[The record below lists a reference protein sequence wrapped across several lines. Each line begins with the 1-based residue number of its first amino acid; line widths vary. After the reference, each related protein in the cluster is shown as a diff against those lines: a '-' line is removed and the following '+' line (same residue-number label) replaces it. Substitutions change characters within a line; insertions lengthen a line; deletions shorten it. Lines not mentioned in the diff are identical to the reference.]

1 MSTINLQNLA
11 KHQETVLTEIRKN
24 EATLVS
30 SEYLTLFDIQELWER
45 QHKLTN
51 TMLWLQNVAKS
62 VQDKIDSESRIVKP
76 TNGHN
81 MKML

>member
-1 MSTINLQNLA
+1 MMNVQNLA
-11 KHQETVLTEIRKN
+11 KHQETVLMEIRKN
-24 EATLVS
+24 EATLLS
-30 SEYLTLFDIQELWER
+30 REFLSLQDIEDLWEK

-62 VQDKIDSESRIVKP
+62 VQENIDKESRIIKP

-81 MKML
+81 HKV